1 SCITV
6 ECDADSVGLFDRTFH
21 LSYGLKGAIQSNRW
35 AVANSLHGS

>member
-21 LSYGLKGAIQSNRW
+21 LSYGLKACSCPPELFKVIDGQ
-35 AVANSLHGS
+35 